1 MEVKAARLH
10 EKIRPVCQRCCCA
23 QWENGQLFLTVPESI
38 MPYNSFG
45 APSSAVAVISLGAH
59 KCWWGESRGEQVF
72 AVQKRAAPLRVLWR
86 NYAINT
92 NVSN

>member
-1 MEVKAARLH
+1 MKVNE
-10 EKIRPVCQRCCCA
+10 EIRPLCQRCVLLRSMGKRA
-23 QWENGQLFLTVPESI
+23 IIFDSAREY

-45 APSSAVAVISLGAH
+45 APSSAAAISLGAH
-59 KCWWGESRGEQVF
+59 KCWWGESPVEQVF
-72 AVQKRAAPLRVLWR
+72 AVQKRVVPLRVLWR